1 MRDAARAVETFDA
14 IILGAGQGGSPL
26 AVALARAGRRT
37 LLLEPRHPGGTCVNV
52 GCTPTK
58 TLYASARAAAR
69 ARAADAL
76 GIRIADVRPDLPAI
90 MARVDDIVRQF
101 RAGSARRLAD
111 AGVIHWPAA
120 GRFVGPRT
128 VEARFAD
135 GRAASRVTA
144 PVIVISTGLRPARP
158 ALPGLDDVEVLD
170 STGLLALRETPSHLV
185 ILGAGYVGLEF
196 GQMFRRLGARVTI
209 LERGA
214 RLVPREDDVIA
225 AAIGALLADEGIDV
239 RLGVEVHRLRRR
251 ASATRVDIAVP
262 TTGDTATVEASHI
275 LLAAGRVPGTD
286 DLGLDAAGVATD
298 PRGFVL
304 VDPQLRTSADGI
316 YAIGDVKGGPAF
328 THIAY
333 DDFRIVARNL
343 LGGGG
348 ATIRWRPV
356 PYTVFLDPPL
366 GRIGLTAAEAAA
378 QGIPHRVATLP
389 MAHVARAIEV
399 GETRGLLQAVVHA
412 ETDAVLGA
420 AVFGFEG
427 GELVTL
433 FQLAMTGGLT
443 WRQLRDTIFPH
454 PSMAEA
460 LNNLFGTLDG

>member
-1 MRDAARAVETFDA
+1 MTAAARTVEAFDA

-37 LLLEPRHPGGTCVNV
+37 LLLEPLHPGGTCVNI

-58 TLYASARAAAR
+58 TLYASARALAR
-69 ARAADAL
+69 ARAAASL
-76 GIRIADVRPDLPAI
+76 GVAAQDVHADLPAI
-90 MARVDDIVRQF
+90 MDRMGGIVAQF
-101 RAGSARRLAD
+101 RAGSARRLTD
-111 AGVIHWPAA
+111 AGVVLWRAR
-120 GRFVGPRT
+120 GRFVGPRLIEAQF
-128 VEARFAD
+128 VED
-135 GRAASRVTA
+135 GATAQVTA
-144 PVIVISTGLRPARP
+144 PDVVISTGLRPARP
-158 ALPGLDDVEVLD
+158 PIPGLDDVDVLD
-170 STGLLALRETPSHLV
+170 STGLLGLRTVPEHLV

-196 GQMFRRLGARVTI
+196 GQMFRRFGARVTI

-214 RLVPREDDVIA
+214 RLVPREDVAIA
-225 AAIGALLADEGIDV
+225 EEIDALLRDEGIDV
-239 RLGVEVHRLRRR
+239 RLGAEVRRLRA
-251 ASATRVDIAVP
+251 ASAGPQVEFVDIATGIA
-262 TTGDTATVEASHI
+262 TTLEASHV

-286 DLGLDAAGVATD
+286 ALGLDRAGVATD

-304 VDPQLRTSADGI
+304 VDPQLRTSADGV

-333 DDFRIVARNL
+333 DDYRVLARNL

-366 GRIGLTAAEAAA
+366 GRIGLSAAEAAA
-378 QGIPHRVATLP
+378 QGIPHRVAVLP
-389 MAHVARAIEV
+389 MAHVARAIEA

-412 ETDAVLGA
+412 ESDLVLGA
-420 AVFGFEG
+420 AVFGLEG

-433 FQLAMTGGLT
+433 FQLAMAGGLT

-460 LNNLFGTLDG
+460 LNNLFAPLGD